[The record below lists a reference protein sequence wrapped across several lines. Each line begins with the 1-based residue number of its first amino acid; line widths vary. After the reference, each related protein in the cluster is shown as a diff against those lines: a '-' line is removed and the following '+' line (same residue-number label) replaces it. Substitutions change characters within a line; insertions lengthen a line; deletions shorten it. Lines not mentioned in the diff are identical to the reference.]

1 MRKNAIINSILNVK
15 ALKLGKLMALMP
27 LPVSAILPCTVL
39 VVHTHLK
46 KEWTQSTQQTQYRT
60 LAQALWVISKGTTL
74 SSNLSDF
81 FLTWR
86 MLSKILESKN
96 EEPPML
102 QVYSHH
108 CSPPQDRTLSKGAN
122 IPEKDSRQRLAYR
135 TSARSSV
142 IEEKYRESLSERSVG
157 VHGWLTRDSYA
168 LC

>member
-1 MRKNAIINSILNVK
+1 MW
-15 ALKLGKLMALMP
+15 KLWSWESSWALMP
-27 LPVSAILPCTVL
+27 LPVFAILLCTVL
-39 VVHTHLK
+39 VVRTHLK

-96 EEPPML
+96 EELPML

-122 IPEKDSRQRLAYR
+122 IPEKDSRQRTAYG
-135 TSARSSV
+135 TSAHSSV
-142 IEEKYRESLSERSVG
+142 IRGKVHPHNGKALVSALWEFMDDSLETAMFYVSMYV
-157 VHGWLTRDSYA
+157 
-168 LC
+168 

>member
-1 MRKNAIINSILNVK
+1 MWKPWIWESSW
-15 ALKLGKLMALMP
+15 ALMP
-27 LPVSAILPCTVL
+27 LSVFAILLCTVL

-46 KEWTQSTQQTQYRT
+46 KEWTQSTQQIQYRT

-96 EEPPML
+96 EELPML

-122 IPEKDSRQRLAYR
+122 IPEKDSRQRIAYGM
-135 TSARSSV
+135 SAHSSV
-142 IEEKYRESLSERSVG
+142 IRGKVHPHNRESLSEHSVG
-157 VHGWLTRDSYA
+157 VHGWLTRDSYV